1 MVIIKKRLLPIFL
14 ILFVLFNTFTPTTS
28 GAAKSF
34 PDEVEITLRISST
47 QNYASSGSYQSDNYY
62 RDSSKHQETE
72 NFSISLEGTA
82 RYEGDFFESSGYYED
97 EEYVCLELLDADYK
111 ATCGGGGS
119 YSSEDLY
126 TLERGSIG
134 EATEVRKFSSTTHE
148 NWNYSFDS
156 VNPIEDEVFIAD
168 VHVYA
173 AKKKGEAPSYV
184 LNFDDSFDV
193 LLGKVRHQGTSI
205 STTGG
210 FDGTDTLSSDSERSG
225 PTVQN
230 VSGAYW
236 ELMGEGIESEFVRG
250 QFTLENGK
258 FVASKQI
265 SHDYFISEDEFG
277 TINISYEINRKPQI
291 KEIQVNQ
298 GLGRYEYVDE
308 DDYQPATDFVAGKDT
323 VIQVFLAGDSKI
335 KRIKDL
341 TLDIYRDG
349 NKITTLKEYK
359 EDVENNVAI
368 FIPPSRAACGDWQ
381 AGKYKFEAKIKGTKF
396 TLNDITLKKRRDL
409 NILAV
414 PVKANYGGMIV
425 AVRDHWKQ
433 SDNFL
438 RKVFPL
444 SDKNVKWKLGKMLDA
459 SADKYDLS
467 TNEGCYALWK
477 KLNSLQASNGTKY
490 DVIIGFVENV
500 ITFKNG
506 TRATGFTYPGGKA
519 TVVANTVFM
528 AKTVAHETAHLFY
541 IGDEYNGGS
550 FNLGVNN
557 PPFGYKGV
565 SLLNSKLKVTAED
578 KAIKAGPAG
587 SGSLVKKQFHP
598 FEIGRRNLM
607 KDLDSFMGSALAAD
621 KSWITPSIWKSLYK
635 SFDPKTKGASGSSS
649 SGSGSNEQAET
660 VVMEVAGKITKTGEI
675 EFIMPWR
682 SYITTEVIE
691 QNVGEYEIQAVD
703 ASGRIIAQQGFSA
716 TTLLLT
722 DPPQIQDDA
731 VFVNVQI
738 PLLSGTNKFQ
748 VVEGENLLGEIQ
760 VSPGIPSV
768 EIISSPVGTLSS
780 GTIPLEW
787 TANDPDGDKLYYTV
801 EYSNDGIT
809 WIVLESELT
818 DTKLSIDVGELPGG
832 EQSRIRIIASDGINS
847 AFTESATFN
856 VPYQAPEI
864 FLDDPLIQKDGVALN
879 GRAYDLADGWIY
891 NEKLSWTSDKDGE
904 IGKGSTLFL
913 TNLTK
918 GKHTV
923 TLRVVNEHNQQAE
936 KSFEIDTRKNTSGP
950 RLPIPDIVLYAFI
963 GVIVIAAILLI
974 RVLLRE

>member
-1 MVIIKKRLLPIFL
+1 MEVLVIKKRLLSIFL
-14 ILFVLFNTFTPTTS
+14 ILFVLFITLTPTTS

-47 QNYASSGSYQSDNYY
+47 QSYSSSGSIQYDNYY
-62 RDSSKHQETE
+62 RDSAKDQTTD

-82 RYEGDFFESSGYYED
+82 RYKGDFFGLSGSDED
-97 EEYVCLELLDADYK
+97 GEYKCLELVDTDYK
-111 ATCGGGGS
+111 ATCSGGGS
-119 YSSEDLY
+119 YDSEHLY
-126 TLERGSIG
+126 TLERSTASGG
-134 EATEVRKFSSTTHE
+134 TEARKFASTQHE
-148 NWNYSFDS
+148 KWDYSFDP
-156 VNPIEDEVFIAD
+156 VNPVEDEVFIAE
-168 VHVYA
+168 VYIYP

-184 LNFDDSFDV
+184 LNFDDSFDGI
-193 LLGKVRHQGTSI
+193 LGKVKKQGNYV

-210 FDGTDTLSSDSERSG
+210 FGGTETSSGELGEGVYSSGGG
-225 PTVQN
+225 PTVGN
-230 VSGAYW
+230 VHFAYW
-236 ELMGEGIESEFVRG
+236 EVMADGIESEFVRG
-250 QFTLENGK
+250 QFTLEDGE
-258 FVASKQI
+258 FVASKQMTY
-265 SHDYFISEDEFG
+265 DYPLSENEFG
-277 TINISYEINRKPQI
+277 TINISYDINRKPQI

-359 EDVENNVAI
+359 EDVENNAAI

-682 SYITTEVIE
+682 SYITTEAIE

-716 TTLLLT
+716 TALLLT

-832 EQSRIRIIASDGINS
+832 EQAIIRIIA
-847 AFTESATFN
+847 
-856 VPYQAPEI
+856 
-864 FLDDPLIQKDGVALN
+864 
-879 GRAYDLADGWIY
+879 
-891 NEKLSWTSDKDGE
+891 
-904 IGKGSTLFL
+904 
-913 TNLTK
+913 
-918 GKHTV
+918 
-923 TLRVVNEHNQQAE
+923 
-936 KSFEIDTRKNTSGP
+936 
-950 RLPIPDIVLYAFI
+950 
-963 GVIVIAAILLI
+963 
-974 RVLLRE
+974 